1 MTITHADAPKLDSI
15 DLAVGGMTCQG
26 CVNNISR
33 GLGKLDGVA
42 DASVNLATKRATV
55 HPDGTIDPALL
66 EQTMRETIMGLG
78 YQVLTKATAEA
89 APADHTSAHAPSAPH
104 RDVLADLADEHAAHI
119 ASEAGRAND
128 LRRRFVV
135 AAILAVPLLAM
146 TMVES
151 WQFEGWMWFAA
162 VLATP
167 VYLWS
172 AWPFH
177 RSALTSARH
186 GATNMDTLVSIGTTA
201 AWLWS
206 MVVLVGGAAGVAAL
220 EDGHVYFETGAVIV
234 ALILLGKWFEVRS
247 TARAGD
253 AIRALSRIQSNTVR
267 LEDGTVIPLSNLEV
281 GMRFVARPGEAI
293 ATDGTVVD
301 GEAGVDSSMVTGESM
316 PVHVSV
322 GAEVIGGTIATDG
335 ALVVEATKVGNDTL
349 IAQIARMVDE
359 AQSGKAQIQRLADK
373 ISAIFVPAVIILSL
387 VTLLAWWLIDGD
399 VNAAFTAAVAVLIIS
414 CPCALGL
421 ATPLAIM
428 VGTGRGAQ
436 LGTLIRGGGVLED
449 TRRVSTIVLDKTGTV
464 TEGRMS
470 VAEVITPGFD
480 DASRE
485 CLIEVIASAEKRS
498 EHPVG
503 QAIAALVT
511 QHRGIK
517 EFRTTPGQG
526 VTAIVSGSPV
536 PTGHDVGCADR
547 DPAEVRVGS
556 RRMFD
561 TISPELEAA
570 AVKAEAEGGTAVF
583 AGRIPIAA
591 KTGGVLAVRTPT
603 EAIAVIVVRD
613 TIKASSAA
621 AITAFHELGLHVILL
636 TGDNE
641 RAASAVAAIVG
652 IDDVRAEVLP
662 GDKAE
667 VIKAL
672 QATGRRVAMVGD
684 GVNDAPALA
693 QADLG
698 IAIGTGTDV
707 AREAS
712 DLTVVSG
719 DLLAVADAI
728 RLSRRT
734 LSTIRGNLFWAF
746 AYNVAAIP
754 LAAFGILNPMI
765 ASGAMGT
772 SSLFVVANSL
782 RLRSFKPRR

>member
-1 MTITHADAPKLDSI
+1 MTTTHTEPHAQETI

-26 CVNNISR
+26 CVNNITR
-33 GLGKLDGVA
+33 GLSKLGGVA
-42 DASVNLATKRATV
+42 EATVNLATKRATV
-55 HPDGTIDPALL
+55 RPDGTLDPAAL
-66 EQTMRETIMGLG
+66 EEAMRKTISGLG
-78 YQVLTKATAEA
+78 YQVLTKSKQGSPEEA
-89 APADHTSAHAPSAPH
+89 QHHGAGKVHAPSE
-104 RDVLADLADEHAAHI
+104 RSTADRVEEHAAHM
-119 ASEAGRAND
+119 ASEAGRAVD

-135 AAILAVPLLAM
+135 AAILAVPLLLL
-146 TMVES
+146 TMVEA
-151 WQFEGWMWFAA
+151 WQFEGWMWLSAA
-162 VLATP
+162 FATP

-172 AWPFH
+172 AAPFH
-177 RSALTSARH
+177 RSALKSARH

-206 MVVLVGGAAGVAAL
+206 MTVLIGGAVGVTVL

-253 AIRALSRIQSNTVR
+253 AIRALSSIQSNTAR
-267 LEDGTVIPLSNLEV
+267 LEDGTVIPLTELEV
-281 GMRFVARPGEAI
+281 GMRFVTRPGEAI
-293 ATDGTVVD
+293 ATDGRVVD
-301 GEAGVDSSMVTGESM
+301 GEAGVDSSMVTGESV
-316 PVHVSV
+316 PVHATV

-349 IAQIARMVDE
+349 LSQIARMVDE
-359 AQSGKAQIQRLADK
+359 AQSGKAQIQRLADRV
-373 ISAIFVPAVIILSL
+373 SAIFVPVVILLSL
-387 VTLLAWWLIDGD
+387 ATLAAWWILDGD
-399 VNAAFTAAVAVLIIS
+399 INKAFTAAVAVLIIS

-470 VAEVITPGFD
+470 VAEVVTPGLNE
-480 DASRE
+480 AERSS
-485 CLIEVIASAEKRS
+485 LIEVIASAEKRS

-511 QHRGIK
+511 EHRGIK
-517 EFRTTPGQG
+517 DFRMIPGQG
-526 VTAIVSGSPV
+526 VIASVAG
-536 PTGHDVGCADR
+536 ADG
-547 DPAEVRVGS
+547 AKATEVHVGS

-561 TISPELEAA
+561 TIPPELEKAA
-570 AVKAEAEGGTAVF
+570 AAAEAAGGTAVF
-583 AGRIPIAA
+583 AGRLPLS
-591 KTGGVLAVRTPT
+591 TREGGGLAVRSP
-603 EAIAVIVVRD
+603 ASAVAVLVLRD
-613 TIKASSAA
+613 TVKASSAA
-621 AITAFHELGLHVILL
+621 AITAFRELGLEVILL

-641 RAASAVAAIVG
+641 RAASAVAATVG

-672 QATGRRVAMVGD
+672 QASGRRVAMVGD
-684 GVNDAPALA
+684 GVNDSPALA

-754 LAAFGILNPMI
+754 LAALGILNPMI
-765 ASGAMGT
+765 ASAAMGT
-772 SSLFVVANSL
+772 SSLFVVGNSL